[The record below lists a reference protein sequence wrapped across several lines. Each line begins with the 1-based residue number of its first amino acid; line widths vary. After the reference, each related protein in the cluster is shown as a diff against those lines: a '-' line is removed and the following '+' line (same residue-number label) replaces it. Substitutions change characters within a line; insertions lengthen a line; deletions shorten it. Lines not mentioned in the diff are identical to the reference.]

1 MLRPYQLETIA
12 NVKRDLFEKHHTD
25 VLAVLATGLGK
36 TQVFLQF
43 VIDMLTANPTHRA
56 LILVHRAELAYQPV
70 ERIATFW
77 PEWKY
82 RTGIVM
88 ADLNETR
95 RSITVATVQTLS
107 SERRLQQLLVH
118 GAIDY
123 LVTDECFPAGT
134 LIDGL
139 PIEQIRVGHTIRSF
153 NHTTNQIEYKPVTKI
168 FRKPVQNLVRVVLD
182 NGTSIVCTPNH
193 PYYVSSQDKYIS
205 ADRLAAGDMLYCTI
219 GNHESMVHNV
229 YQSKAMRRMWHGVHA
244 SQLEPVYGADLL
256 QAMQRYSLGASA
268 QKGVSALCAVRHN
281 RRMQGTQRIT
291 AGAQG
296 QGVLFGS
303 LQAGLDAGSECAHNG
318 GDESQVRIRAYEAQQ
333 SNVYAGH
340 QREDDCQEQGQ
351 NISSPWWQWTSN
363 KTADR
368 ASIGTW
374 VADGTRHTYQ
384 ACARAIRVVARFLQS
399 RYSRSFD
406 QVSDRSGRQNAQT
419 QEMEVSGQAQNSGA
433 KCVRVVRVE
442 VLERGDRYGFGSLC
456 PDGYVYNIEVAD
468 NHNYFVSDIL
478 VHNCHHANA
487 TSYLALVA
495 KLRAANPN
503 LKHLGVTATP
513 LRADGD
519 GLSKVFQHCSH
530 KVSIKDGVKGRYL
543 VPVKA
548 LAISTKI
555 SLRGVK
561 SAQGDFV
568 QSQLKHVFETDNCL
582 DLVVATH
589 QKYAAER
596 QAICF
601 TVSVEGAHTLAEKF
615 NEAGISSAAIDG
627 TTAKEERKCVLR
639 SFQAGEIKVLC
650 NCMVLTE
657 GFDAPAINAVH
668 MVRPTKSDSL
678 YVQCIGRGLRPAPEK
693 EDCLIF
699 DYAPAETRNIV
710 MAGDVLGVPAEIK
723 KEQDKAQDELEQG
736 DAFAG
741 FTFDGEARG
750 VEGDPLELVA
760 RELNYLDITPYA
772 WQKNEGY
779 LTLSIKQGKT
789 LVITPL
795 KPNQDAQNLL
805 LVTSEK
811 GRPPHVDQ
819 LLDGAFA
826 DLTDYAQAYAD
837 EHGDPVFQ
845 AKDRSWRKR
854 GVTEKQIEL
863 LRKFGF
869 RNDTIFK
876 MTASDASA
884 VIGWRFTKQALRN
897 ARWLY

>member
-1 MLRPYQLETIA
+1 MHLNLRPYQETTIQ
-12 NVKRDLFEKHHTD
+12 NVKRDWFENNHSD

-36 TQVFLQF
+36 TAIFLALI
-43 VIDMLTANPTHRA
+43 IDLLKQDPTKRA

-88 ADLNETR
+88 ADLNECR
-95 RSITVATVQTLS
+95 RPITVATVQTLS
-107 SERRLQQLLVH
+107 SERRLQQLLTH

-123 LVTDECFPAGT
+123 LVTDEA
-134 LIDGL
+134 
-139 PIEQIRVGHTIRSF
+139 
-153 NHTTNQIEYKPVTKI
+153 
-168 FRKPVQNLVRVVLD
+168 
-182 NGTSIVCTPNH
+182 
-193 PYYVSSQDKYIS
+193 
-205 ADRLAAGDMLYCTI
+205 
-219 GNHESMVHNV
+219 
-229 YQSKAMRRMWHGVHA
+229 
-244 SQLEPVYGADLL
+244 
-256 QAMQRYSLGASA
+256 
-268 QKGVSALCAVRHN
+268 
-281 RRMQGTQRIT
+281 
-291 AGAQG
+291 
-296 QGVLFGS
+296 
-303 LQAGLDAGSECAHNG
+303 
-318 GDESQVRIRAYEAQQ
+318 
-333 SNVYAGH
+333 
-340 QREDDCQEQGQ
+340 
-351 NISSPWWQWTSN
+351 
-363 KTADR
+363 
-368 ASIGTW
+368 
-374 VADGTRHTYQ
+374 
-384 ACARAIRVVARFLQS
+384 
-399 RYSRSFD
+399 
-406 QVSDRSGRQNAQT
+406 
-419 QEMEVSGQAQNSGA
+419 
-433 KCVRVVRVE
+433 
-442 VLERGDRYGFGSLC
+442 
-456 PDGYVYNIEVAD
+456 
-468 NHNYFVSDIL
+468 
-478 VHNCHHANA
+478 HHANA
-487 TSYLALVA
+487 ATYLALVEKFKA
-495 KLRAANPN
+495 LNPN

-519 GLSKVFQHCSH
+519 GLAKVFQHCSH

-555 SLRGVK
+555 SLKGVK

-601 TVSVEGAHTLAEKF
+601 TVSVDGAHTLAEKF
-615 NEAGISSAAIDG
+615 NAVGISSSAIDG
-627 TTAKEERKCVLR
+627 TTAKEERKRVLR
-639 SFQAGEIKVLC
+639 AFQQGDIKVLC

-678 YVQCIGRGLRPAPEK
+678 YVQCIGRGLRPAPGK

-723 KEQDKAQDELEQG
+723 KEAEKAQEQLEQG

-750 VEGDPLELVA
+750 VEGDPLELIA

-772 WQKNEGY
+772 WAKHEGY
-779 LTLSIKQGKT
+779 LVLPIKQGET

-795 KPNQDAQNLL
+795 RPGKETQDLL
-805 LVTSEK
+805 LVISNKPSKHGTGTYYSRVE
-811 GRPPHVDQ
+811 Q

-826 DLTDYAQAYAD
+826 DVTDYAQAYAD
-837 EHGDPVFQ
+837 EHGDPTFQ
-845 AKDRSWRKR
+845 AKDRGWRKR

-869 RNDTIFK
+869 RNDTIYK

-884 VIGWRFTKQALRN
+884 VISWRFTKQALRN

>member
-1 MLRPYQLETIA
+1 MQLRPYQLTTIE
-12 NVKRDLFEKHHTD
+12 NVKRDWQQHDD

-36 TQVFLQF
+36 TQVFLQL
-43 VIDMLTANPTHRA
+43 VIDMLKQDPSKRA

-123 LVTDECFPAGT
+123 LVTDEA
-134 LIDGL
+134 
-139 PIEQIRVGHTIRSF
+139 
-153 NHTTNQIEYKPVTKI
+153 
-168 FRKPVQNLVRVVLD
+168 
-182 NGTSIVCTPNH
+182 
-193 PYYVSSQDKYIS
+193 
-205 ADRLAAGDMLYCTI
+205 
-219 GNHESMVHNV
+219 
-229 YQSKAMRRMWHGVHA
+229 
-244 SQLEPVYGADLL
+244 
-256 QAMQRYSLGASA
+256 
-268 QKGVSALCAVRHN
+268 
-281 RRMQGTQRIT
+281 
-291 AGAQG
+291 
-296 QGVLFGS
+296 
-303 LQAGLDAGSECAHNG
+303 
-318 GDESQVRIRAYEAQQ
+318 
-333 SNVYAGH
+333 
-340 QREDDCQEQGQ
+340 
-351 NISSPWWQWTSN
+351 
-363 KTADR
+363 
-368 ASIGTW
+368 
-374 VADGTRHTYQ
+374 
-384 ACARAIRVVARFLQS
+384 
-399 RYSRSFD
+399 
-406 QVSDRSGRQNAQT
+406 
-419 QEMEVSGQAQNSGA
+419 
-433 KCVRVVRVE
+433 
-442 VLERGDRYGFGSLC
+442 
-456 PDGYVYNIEVAD
+456 
-468 NHNYFVSDIL
+468 
-478 VHNCHHANA
+478 HHANA
-487 TSYLALVA
+487 ATYLALVE
-495 KLRAANPN
+495 KLKALNPN

-589 QKYAAER
+589 QKYAPER

-601 TVSVEGAHTLAEKF
+601 TVSVDGAHTLAGKF
-615 NEAGISSAAIDG
+615 SEAGFSSAAIDG
-627 TTAKEERKCVLR
+627 TTAKEERKRVLR
-639 SFQAGEIKVLC
+639 AFQAGEIKVLC
-650 NCMVLTE
+650 NCMILTE
-657 GFDAPAINAVH
+657 GVDVPTINAVH

-723 KEQDKAQDELEQG
+723 KEQDKAQDDLEQG

-772 WQKNEGY
+772 WAKHDGY
-779 LTLSIKQGKT
+779 LVLPIRQGET

-795 KPNQDAQNLL
+795 KNGKNGKEEQDLL
-805 LVTSEK
+805 LVISQKSSKHGTGTYYSRVE
-811 GRPPHVDQ
+811 Q
-819 LLDGAFA
+819 LHIGAFA

-869 RNDTIFK
+869 KNDTIFK
-876 MTASDASA
+876 MTANDASA
-884 VIGWRFTKQALRN
+884 VIGWRFTKQALKS

>member
-1 MLRPYQLETIA
+1 MQLRPYQLTTIE
-12 NVKRDLFEKHHTD
+12 NVKRDWFEKNHSD

-36 TQVFLQF
+36 TAIFLALL
-43 VIDMLTANPTHRA
+43 IDLLKQDPSKRA

-123 LVTDECFPAGT
+123 LVTDE
-134 LIDGL
+134 
-139 PIEQIRVGHTIRSF
+139 
-153 NHTTNQIEYKPVTKI
+153 
-168 FRKPVQNLVRVVLD
+168 
-182 NGTSIVCTPNH
+182 
-193 PYYVSSQDKYIS
+193 
-205 ADRLAAGDMLYCTI
+205 
-219 GNHESMVHNV
+219 
-229 YQSKAMRRMWHGVHA
+229 
-244 SQLEPVYGADLL
+244 
-256 QAMQRYSLGASA
+256 
-268 QKGVSALCAVRHN
+268 
-281 RRMQGTQRIT
+281 
-291 AGAQG
+291 
-296 QGVLFGS
+296 
-303 LQAGLDAGSECAHNG
+303 AHH
-318 GDESQVRIRAYEAQQ
+318 S
-333 SNVYAGH
+333 
-340 QREDDCQEQGQ
+340 
-351 NISSPWWQWTSN
+351 
-363 KTADR
+363 
-368 ASIGTW
+368 
-374 VADGTRHTYQ
+374 
-384 ACARAIRVVARFLQS
+384 
-399 RYSRSFD
+399 
-406 QVSDRSGRQNAQT
+406 
-419 QEMEVSGQAQNSGA
+419 
-433 KCVRVVRVE
+433 
-442 VLERGDRYGFGSLC
+442 
-456 PDGYVYNIEVAD
+456 
-468 NHNYFVSDIL
+468 
-478 VHNCHHANA
+478 NA

-601 TVSVEGAHTLAEKF
+601 TVSVDGAHTLAEKF
-615 NEAGISSAAIDG
+615 NEVGISSAAIDG
-627 TTAKEERKCVLR
+627 TTAKEERKRVLR
-639 SFQAGEIKVLC
+639 AFQAGEIKVLC

-723 KEQDKAQDELEQG
+723 KEQDKAQDDLEQG

-795 KPNQDAQNLL
+795 RPSQDAQNLL

-811 GRPPHVDQ
+811 GRPAHVEQ
-819 LLDGAFA
+819 LLDAPFV

-845 AKDRSWRKR
+845 SKDRSWRKR

-869 RNDTIFK
+869 RNDTIFR
-876 MTASDASA
+876 MTADEASKT
-884 VIGWRFTKQALRN
+884 ISWRFTKQALRN

>member
-12 NVKRDLFEKHHTD
+12 NVKRDLFEKQHTD

-95 RSITVATVQTLS
+95 RQITVATVQTLS

-123 LVTDECFPAGT
+123 LVTDE
-134 LIDGL
+134 
-139 PIEQIRVGHTIRSF
+139 
-153 NHTTNQIEYKPVTKI
+153 
-168 FRKPVQNLVRVVLD
+168 
-182 NGTSIVCTPNH
+182 
-193 PYYVSSQDKYIS
+193 
-205 ADRLAAGDMLYCTI
+205 
-219 GNHESMVHNV
+219 
-229 YQSKAMRRMWHGVHA
+229 
-244 SQLEPVYGADLL
+244 
-256 QAMQRYSLGASA
+256 
-268 QKGVSALCAVRHN
+268 
-281 RRMQGTQRIT
+281 
-291 AGAQG
+291 
-296 QGVLFGS
+296 
-303 LQAGLDAGSECAHNG
+303 AHH
-318 GDESQVRIRAYEAQQ
+318 S
-333 SNVYAGH
+333 
-340 QREDDCQEQGQ
+340 
-351 NISSPWWQWTSN
+351 
-363 KTADR
+363 
-368 ASIGTW
+368 
-374 VADGTRHTYQ
+374 
-384 ACARAIRVVARFLQS
+384 
-399 RYSRSFD
+399 
-406 QVSDRSGRQNAQT
+406 
-419 QEMEVSGQAQNSGA
+419 
-433 KCVRVVRVE
+433 
-442 VLERGDRYGFGSLC
+442 
-456 PDGYVYNIEVAD
+456 
-468 NHNYFVSDIL
+468 
-478 VHNCHHANA
+478 NA

-519 GLSKVFQHCSH
+519 GLSKVFQQCSH

-601 TVSVEGAHTLAEKF
+601 TVSVDGAHTLAEKF

-627 TTAKEERKCVLR
+627 TTAKEERKRVLR
-639 SFQAGEIKVLC
+639 QFQAGDIKVLC

-678 YVQCIGRGLRPAPEK
+678 YVQCIGRGLRPAPQK

-723 KEQDKAQDELEQG
+723 KQQDKAQDDLEQG

-741 FTFDGEARG
+741 FTFDGIARG
-750 VEGDPLELVA
+750 IEGDPLELVA

-772 WQKNEGY
+772 WAKHEGY
-779 LTLSIKQGKT
+779 LVLPIKQGKT

-795 KPNQDAQNLL
+795 RPNQDAQNLL

-811 GRPPHVDQ
+811 GHPAHVEQ
-819 LLDGAFA
+819 LFDASFA

-837 EHGDPVFQ
+837 EHGDPTFQ

-869 RNDTIFK
+869 KNDTIFK
-876 MTASDASA
+876 MTANDASA
-884 VIGWRFTKQALRN
+884 VISWRFTKQALRN

>member
-43 VIDMLTANPTHRA
+43 VIDMLAANPTHRA

-123 LVTDECFPAGT
+123 LVTDE
-134 LIDGL
+134 
-139 PIEQIRVGHTIRSF
+139 
-153 NHTTNQIEYKPVTKI
+153 
-168 FRKPVQNLVRVVLD
+168 
-182 NGTSIVCTPNH
+182 
-193 PYYVSSQDKYIS
+193 
-205 ADRLAAGDMLYCTI
+205 
-219 GNHESMVHNV
+219 
-229 YQSKAMRRMWHGVHA
+229 
-244 SQLEPVYGADLL
+244 
-256 QAMQRYSLGASA
+256 
-268 QKGVSALCAVRHN
+268 
-281 RRMQGTQRIT
+281 
-291 AGAQG
+291 
-296 QGVLFGS
+296 
-303 LQAGLDAGSECAHNG
+303 AHH
-318 GDESQVRIRAYEAQQ
+318 S
-333 SNVYAGH
+333 
-340 QREDDCQEQGQ
+340 
-351 NISSPWWQWTSN
+351 
-363 KTADR
+363 
-368 ASIGTW
+368 
-374 VADGTRHTYQ
+374 
-384 ACARAIRVVARFLQS
+384 
-399 RYSRSFD
+399 
-406 QVSDRSGRQNAQT
+406 
-419 QEMEVSGQAQNSGA
+419 
-433 KCVRVVRVE
+433 
-442 VLERGDRYGFGSLC
+442 
-456 PDGYVYNIEVAD
+456 
-468 NHNYFVSDIL
+468 
-478 VHNCHHANA
+478 NA

-519 GLSKVFQHCSH
+519 GLAKVFQHCSH

-589 QKYAAER
+589 QKYAPER

-601 TVSVEGAHTLAEKF
+601 TVSVDGAHTLAEKF

-627 TTAKEERKCVLR
+627 TTAKEERKRVLR
-639 SFQAGEIKVLC
+639 AFQAGEIKVLC

-678 YVQCIGRGLRPAPEK
+678 YVQCLDLQTEVLTDHGWKRYNTIDIINDRVAGFDVQTNEVRFVAIQDRFIRPLALDEQMYSIASPSLDIRVTGGHRMLMRHRRSPDLTWRFVTAEELYKKQSEYQIPVAGFEQTQGVPLSDDDLRFLGWFLTDGTYNPANGQIAITQAEHQPYHDAIRSCLEGCGFKYTIRRTNGYTQFNETSPRISYLISKGQPRGIGKHLTGWGRLESYIDKDLSPLLEDMTTEQLDVLLEAIHMGDGNKQRGQTWEQRSYHISSGRKVFAERLQSLCLRHGYRCNIFAYTNDFGNQQYLIHIKKNPIRYVGGQNQTDREHLEITPSYDNEQVWCVQNELSTLIIRRNGKTAIVGNCIGRGLRPAPEK

-723 KEQDKAQDELEQG
+723 KEQDKAQDDLEQG

-795 KPNQDAQNLL
+795 RPSQDAQNLL

-811 GRPPHVDQ
+811 GRPAHVEQ
-819 LLDGAFA
+819 LLDGPFA
-826 DLTDYAQAYAD
+826 DLTDYAQSYAD
-837 EHGDPVFQ
+837 EHGDPTFQ

-869 RNDTIFK
+869 RNETIFK

-884 VIGWRFTKQALRN
+884 IIGWRFTKQALRN